1 MGYTSSFLVGFP
13 YTLLRNGILLDTTT
27 PLVCTISSTNTIGN
41 PKVSQIY
48 GFITSP
54 KFGKFVSR
62 FVGNWESPRFP
73 KPDDLIIIF
82 LSFLTSTA
90 LNFMM

>member
-1 MGYTSSFLVGFP
+1 MTFIYDKAFNMYIIDIKLFDDWLVF
-13 YTLLRNGILLDTTT
+13 DM
-27 PLVCTISSTNTIGN
+27 
-41 PKVSQIY
+41 
-48 GFITSP
+48 ITSP